1 MRVVLAQPTANT
13 SATAAA
19 LARRSGLL
27 IVVFPPRME
36 DTGGD
41 HELRGLASA
50 GSCRLT
56 ALAARCTSV
65 AVLSFALA
73 LAAALAG
80 APVPPEP
87 PFDAPGRPLTAEMRE
102 VPMSTAR
109 VDEAPYAY
117 RAYQLLSRFDG
128 PRCPHR
134 PSCSAYALQA
144 VRRHGVVLGAFA
156 TVGRLLRGR
165 RSSALRPLPRDA
177 DGLYLDPLEASTSF
191 LGR

>member
-1 MRVVLAQPTANT
+1 
-13 SATAAA
+13 
-19 LARRSGLL
+19 
-27 IVVFPPRME
+27 
-36 DTGGD
+36 
-41 HELRGLASA
+41 
-50 GSCRLT
+50 
-56 ALAARCTSV
+56 V

-87 PFDAPGRPLTAEMRE
+87 PFDSPGRPVTAEVRTSHAAGRAADDP
-102 VPMSTAR
+102 V
-109 VDEAPYAY
+109 AY

-144 VRRHGVVLGAFA
+144 VRRHGTALGAFV
-156 TVGRLLRGR
+156 TVGRLLRGK

>member
-1 MRVVLAQPTANT
+1 
-13 SATAAA
+13 
-19 LARRSGLL
+19 
-27 IVVFPPRME
+27 ME

-41 HELRGLASA
+41 HELRRLASA

-56 ALAARCTSV
+56 ALTARCTSV
-65 AVLSFALA
+65 AVFSFALA

-80 APVPPEP
+80 APVPP
-87 PFDAPGRPLTAEMRE
+87 PFDAPGRPLTAEVRE
-102 VPMSTAR
+102 IPASPR
-109 VDEAPYAY
+109 VEEAPYVY